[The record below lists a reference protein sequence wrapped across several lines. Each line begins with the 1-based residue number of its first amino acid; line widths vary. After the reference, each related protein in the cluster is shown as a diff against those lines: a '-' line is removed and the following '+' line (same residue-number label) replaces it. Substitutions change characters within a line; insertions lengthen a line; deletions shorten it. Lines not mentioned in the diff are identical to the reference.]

1 MNDAHGLTAENLL
14 RTLPDVLKNDESM
27 AALAAAIAQV
37 LSARPSEIRNLMIYP
52 RIEELPEDLLDTSPT
67 ISKWTGGMATT
78 RYLKSVKP

>member
-1 MNDAHGLTAENLL
+1 MNDTHGLTVENLL

-52 RIEELPEDLLDTSPT
+52 RIEELPEDLLD
-67 ISKWTGGMATT
+67 ILAYDFKVDW
-78 RYLKSVKP
+78 